1 MGNISRPIRRLNYL
15 TNRFLMPLL
24 SLAVVFSLVLV
35 ALGSWNVW
43 QISQSFNLKITPE
56 FQLQRLSDEIIYLDE
71 VLTMSAKM
79 ASSTGDLQWENR
91 YRTFEPKLD
100 AVIKQTIAIAPETYA
115 SHAIQTDEANI
126 KLVAMEN
133 EAFNLIRQGKSQKA
147 LSILSSAEYEQ
158 QKRIY
163 SEGMQ
168 LTSTALQSRV
178 KSNLEFYGSTLSRS
192 SLFSLLSLLILIV
205 AWITILGLVYQYI
218 NYRKRTERKLLETK
232 TKLEKTNESLGK
244 SETALRQKAEA
255 LEKAMHDLKLSQ
267 SQMLQNEKMS
277 SLGLL
282 VAGIAHEINNPVN
295 FIYGNV
301 KYIQEYVSDLLH
313 FIGLYQKHYSE
324 PVPEI
329 QSALDSTN
337 LNFLQEDLL
346 KILGSIKLG
355 SERIQQIVL
364 LLRNFS
370 RMDQADLKKVDIHQG
385 IDSTLQILEYYL
397 KSKAEFDQ
405 IEIIKNYG
413 DIPLVECYAGALNQV
428 FMNILTNAI
437 DALDEIKSSAID
449 PIAAED
455 PNLCQ
460 SGQIHIRTSLIDT
473 NWVEIVIEDN
483 GMGMSTSVRDKMFD
497 PFFTT
502 KPVGKGTGMGMSISY
517 QIIVEQHGGFIE
529 CYSELNQGTQF
540 KIRIPLIQPPNPP
553 RELKLAAL

>member
-1 MGNISRPIRRLNYL
+1 
-15 TNRFLMPLL
+15 MPLL

-115 SHAIQTDEANI
+115 SHAIQTDKANI

-147 LSILSSAEYEQ
+147 LAILSSAEYEQ
-158 QKRIY
+158 QKQIY

-168 LTSTALQSRV
+168 LTSTALQTRV

-255 LEKAMHDLKLSQ
+255 LEKAMQDLKLSQ

-301 KYIQEYVSDLLH
+301 RYIQEYVSDLLH

-329 QSALDSTN
+329 QSALDSIN

-346 KILGSIKLG
+346 KILGSIKIG

-397 KSKAEFDQ
+397 KSKAEFVQ

-437 DALDEIKSSAID
+437 DALDEMKSKTSD
-449 PIAAED
+449 PLAAED

-460 SGQIHIRTSLIDT
+460 SRQIHIRTALIDT

-502 KPVGKGTGMGMSISY
+502 KPIGKGTGMGMSISY
-517 QIIVEQHGGFIE
+517 QIIVEQHGGVIE

-553 RELKLAAL
+553 KELKLAAL

>member
-1 MGNISRPIRRLNYL
+1 
-15 TNRFLMPLL
+15 
-24 SLAVVFSLVLV
+24 
-35 ALGSWNVW
+35 
-43 QISQSFNLKITPE
+43 
-56 FQLQRLSDEIIYLDE
+56 
-71 VLTMSAKM
+71 MSAKM

-91 YRTFEPKLD
+91 YHTFEPKLD
-100 AVIKQTIAIAPETYA
+100 AVIKQTIAIAPETFA
-115 SHAIQTDEANI
+115 SHAIQTDKANI

-147 LSILSSAEYEQ
+147 LAILSSAEYEQ

-178 KSNLEFYGSTLSRS
+178 KSNLEFYGSTLSWS

-313 FIGLYQKHYSE
+313 FIGLYQKYYSE

-449 PIAAED
+449 PIAAAD

-473 NWVEIVIEDN
+473 NWVEIVKTMAWECQHQLEIKCLTHFLRLNLLAKVRGWECR
-483 GMGMSTSVRDKMFD
+483 SVIKSLLSSMVD
-497 PFFTT
+497 
-502 KPVGKGTGMGMSISY
+502 
-517 QIIVEQHGGFIE
+517 
-529 CYSELNQGTQF
+529 L
-540 KIRIPLIQPPNPP
+540 
-553 RELKLAAL
+553 

>member
-115 SHAIQTDEANI
+115 SHAIQTDKANI

-147 LSILSSAEYEQ
+147 LAILSSAEYEQ

-232 TKLEKTNESLGK
+232 TKLEKTNESLGE

-301 KYIQEYVSDLLH
+301 RYIQEYVSDLLH

-329 QSALDSTN
+329 QSALDSIN

-346 KILGSIKLG
+346 KILGSIKIG

-397 KSKAEFDQ
+397 KSKAEFVQ

-437 DALDEIKSSAID
+437 DALDEMKFNTSD
-449 PIAAED
+449 PLAAED

-460 SGQIHIRTSLIDT
+460 SRQIHIRTALIDT

-502 KPVGKGTGMGMSISY
+502 KPIGKGTGMGMSISY
-517 QIIVEQHGGFIE
+517 QIIVEQHGGVIE

-553 RELKLAAL
+553 KELKLAAL

>member
-1 MGNISRPIRRLNYL
+1 MGNISRPIRKLNYL

-71 VLTMSAKM
+71 VLTMSARM

-91 YRTFEPKLD
+91 YRSFEPKLD

-115 SHAIQTDEANI
+115 SHAIQTDKANI

-147 LSILSSAEYEQ
+147 LAILSSAEYEQ

-178 KSNLEFYGSTLSRS
+178 KSSLEFYGSTLSWS

-205 AWITILGLVYQYI
+205 AWITILGLVHQYI

-232 TKLEKTNESLGK
+232 TKLEKTNESLGQ

-301 KYIQEYVSDLLH
+301 KYIQEYVNDLLH

-329 QSALDSTN
+329 QSALVSTN
-337 LNFLQEDLL
+337 FNFLQEDLL
-346 KILGSIKLG
+346 KILDSIKLG
-355 SERIQQIVL
+355 SERIHQIVL

-397 KSKAEFDQ
+397 KSKAESVQ

-437 DALDEIKSSAID
+437 DALDEMKVNTSN
-449 PIAAED
+449 PLAADD

-460 SGQIHIRTSLIDT
+460 SRQIHIRTAMIDT

-502 KPVGKGTGMGMSISY
+502 KPIGKGTGMGMSISY
-517 QIIVEQHGGFIE
+517 QIIVEQHGGVIE

-540 KIRIPLIQPPNPP
+540 KIRIPLLQPPNPP